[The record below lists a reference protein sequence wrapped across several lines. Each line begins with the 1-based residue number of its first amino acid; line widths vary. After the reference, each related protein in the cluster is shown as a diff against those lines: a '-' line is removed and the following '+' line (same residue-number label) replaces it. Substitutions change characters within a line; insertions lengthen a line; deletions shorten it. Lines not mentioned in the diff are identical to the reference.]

1 MYVIKYIYLIKKGNI
16 MEYKDKNLQALLD
29 AFNPNPIDAFGTAKQ
44 ELDLAKENYEKK
56 RQDLLDQKTFGKHK
70 SELYEANIIEVK
82 ETERLDYKS
91 LVQDLV
97 KSGKIRIP
105 NYYIKKHTTIQS
117 ATKRVNIKFI
127 GGK

>member
-1 MYVIKYIYLIKKGNI
+1 

-97 KSGKIRIP
+97 KSGKISKH
-105 NYYIKKHTTIQS
+105 YIEKHTTIQS

>member
-1 MYVIKYIYLIKKGNI
+1 

-29 AFNPNPIDAFGTAKQ
+29 AFNPNPIDAFGNAKQ

-70 SELYEANIIEVK
+70 SELYEANIVEVK
-82 ETERLDYKS
+82 ETERLDYKG
-91 LVQDLV
+91 LYEDLV
-97 KSGKIRIP
+97 KVGKIKVP
-105 NYYIKKHTTIQS
+105 NYYIKKHTKNVPS
-117 ATKRVNIKFI
+117 ASRILIKLI